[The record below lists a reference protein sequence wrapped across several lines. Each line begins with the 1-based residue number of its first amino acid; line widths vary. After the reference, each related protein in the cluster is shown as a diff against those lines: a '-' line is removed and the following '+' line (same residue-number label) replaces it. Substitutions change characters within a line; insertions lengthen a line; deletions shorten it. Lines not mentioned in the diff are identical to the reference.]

1 MKKILMMIS
10 LFIITGSLSAQS
22 KQYIEIQTS
31 AQCATCKAAIEKA
44 VGAIEGVKLA
54 DLDLDTKIV
63 AVKYD
68 SEKTNVA
75 AIKSAITTIG
85 YDADEVP
92 ADAKAYEEL
101 HSRCKKE

>member
-1 MKKILMMIS
+1 MLS

-22 KQYIEIQTS
+22 KQYIEIKTS
-31 AQCATCKAAIEKA
+31 AQCGTCKAAIENA

-54 DLDLDTKIV
+54 DLDLETKIV

-68 SEKTNVA
+68 SEKTDVT
-75 AIKSAITTIG
+75 AIKSAITAIG

-101 HSRCKKE
+101 HSCCKKE

>member
-1 MKKILMMIS
+1 MMIS

-44 VGAIEGVKLA
+44 VGAIEGVK
-54 DLDLDTKIV
+54 IV

-101 HSRCKKE
+101 HSCCKKE

>member
-1 MKKILMMIS
+1 MKKIVLMLS

-22 KQYIEIQTS
+22 KQYIEIKTS

-54 DLDLDTKIV
+54 DLDLDTKVIG
-63 AVKYD
+63 VKYD
-68 SEKTNVA
+68 SEKTNAA
-75 AIKSAITTIG
+75 AIKTAITAIG

-101 HSRCKKE
+101 HSCCKKE

>member
-1 MKKILMMIS
+1 MKKIILMIS
-10 LFIITGSLSAQS
+10 LFIITGSLSAQN
-22 KQYIEIQTS
+22 KQYIEIKTS
-31 AQCATCKAAIEKA
+31 AQCGTCKAAIEKS

-54 DLDLDTKIV
+54 DLDLETKLV

-68 SEKTNVA
+68 SEKTDVT
-75 AIKSAITTIG
+75 AIKSAITAIG

-101 HSRCKKE
+101 HSCCKKD